1 MKIRKFMQSFRL
13 MTVIA
18 AAAGFVACQ
27 ENTVDTQGEILPK
40 LATDAQN
47 TYVADPTLPE
57 NITFNVSSNT
67 PWRITVDCGEG
78 FAERPWCSVS
88 PSLSAVSS
96 LVEEVT
102 IKMKDNPTY
111 ESRTAAITIEADG
124 IAEPTVITVRQTG
137 QGNLTLSEL
146 QPREEISKD
155 GGSASF
161 TVVSN
166 RDWTAESDQKWL
178 TLDKSSG
185 TASDDP
191 ITVTVTASV
200 SDGLRRTAVVTVR
213 TDLETETIEVVQEG
227 WRMEFRPLENPETE
241 LFFGYAGDTKTY
253 YVDANVEWIVSSEN
267 TYAEVE
273 KIDGESF
280 SVKLPFA
287 RAFADEKI
295 AVVLK
300 AAVENSPLETQTM
313 TVTQET
319 AVIPES
325 GQLNGN
331 TLTATD
337 GNARVKS
344 KGEYKYGE
352 FIWKFSEVD
361 LESGY
366 FSINNWAGSVY
377 LMLRFGNN
385 DHQLSAGG
393 EVTVNGQRVCFGF
406 DNGWGGLWNASKQ
419 FIEGSYPADVKEL
432 RSLRLRI
439 EPTERSGTQQNKT
452 LSRKVWINDVLVLD
466 NSTNVGDVWQE
477 GSTQAGFN
485 YLFGIESGTGT
496 MTIESFEYKPLL

>member
-96 LVEEVT
+96 LVEVVT

-253 YVDANVEWIVSSEN
+253 YVDANVEWTVSSEN
-267 TYAEVE
+267 AYAVVE
-273 KIDGESF
+273 KIDEESF

-287 RAFADEKI
+287 RAFADEEI
-295 AVVLK
+295 AIVLK
-300 AAVENSPLETQTM
+300 AAAENSPIETQTM

-319 AVIPES
+319 AVTPES
-325 GQLNGN
+325 GQLDGN
-331 TLTATD
+331 TLTATA

-352 FIWKFSEVD
+352 FIWKFSEVN

-377 LMLRFGNN
+377 LMLRFGSCR
-385 DHQLSAGG
+385 Q
-393 EVTVNGQRVCFGF
+393 EV
-406 DNGWGGLWNASKQ
+406 
-419 FIEGSYPADVKEL
+419 
-432 RSLRLRI
+432 SLRLTDKRFASVLTTVGADFGMTPSSLPTARI
-439 EPTERSGTQQNKT
+439 PRMSRSSGRSVCGSNRPKEAAPSRTRLFRERSGSMTCWYST
-452 LSRKVWINDVLVLD
+452 TVLMSAMYGRK
-466 NSTNVGDVWQE
+466 
-477 GSTQAGFN
+477 AAR
-485 YLFGIESGTGT
+485 
-496 MTIESFEYKPLL
+496 KPDSIIFSASSPAPVR

>member
-96 LVEEVT
+96 LVEVVT

-178 TLDKSSG
+178 TL
-185 TASDDP
+185 AE
-191 ITVTVTASV
+191 IM
-200 SDGLRRTAVVTVR
+200 
-213 TDLETETIEVVQEG
+213 ENI
-227 WRMEFRPLENPETE
+227 RM
-241 LFFGYAGDTKTY
+241 
-253 YVDANVEWIVSSEN
+253 
-267 TYAEVE
+267 
-273 KIDGESF
+273 
-280 SVKLPFA
+280 
-287 RAFADEKI
+287 
-295 AVVLK
+295 
-300 AAVENSPLETQTM
+300 
-313 TVTQET
+313 
-319 AVIPES
+319 
-325 GQLNGN
+325 
-331 TLTATD
+331 
-337 GNARVKS
+337 
-344 KGEYKYGE
+344 
-352 FIWKFSEVD
+352 
-361 LESGY
+361 
-366 FSINNWAGSVY
+366 
-377 LMLRFGNN
+377 
-385 DHQLSAGG
+385 
-393 EVTVNGQRVCFGF
+393 
-406 DNGWGGLWNASKQ
+406 
-419 FIEGSYPADVKEL
+419 
-432 RSLRLRI
+432 
-439 EPTERSGTQQNKT
+439 
-452 LSRKVWINDVLVLD
+452 
-466 NSTNVGDVWQE
+466 
-477 GSTQAGFN
+477 
-485 YLFGIESGTGT
+485 
-496 MTIESFEYKPLL
+496 

>member
-1 MKIRKFMQSFRL
+1 

-67 PWRITVDCGEG
+67 PWRITVDCGED

-185 TASDDP
+185 TASNDP

-227 WRMEFRPLENPETE
+227 WRMEFRPLEDPETE

-253 YVDANVEWIVSSEN
+253 YVDANVEWTVSSEN
-267 TYAEVE
+267 AYAVVE

-287 RAFADEKI
+287 RAFADEEI
-295 AVVLK
+295 AMRHR
-300 AAVENSPLETQTM
+300 P
-313 TVTQET
+313 
-319 AVIPES
+319 
-325 GQLNGN
+325 
-331 TLTATD
+331 
-337 GNARVKS
+337 
-344 KGEYKYGE
+344 
-352 FIWKFSEVD
+352 
-361 LESGY
+361 
-366 FSINNWAGSVY
+366 
-377 LMLRFGNN
+377 
-385 DHQLSAGG
+385 
-393 EVTVNGQRVCFGF
+393 
-406 DNGWGGLWNASKQ
+406 
-419 FIEGSYPADVKEL
+419 
-432 RSLRLRI
+432 
-439 EPTERSGTQQNKT
+439 
-452 LSRKVWINDVLVLD
+452 
-466 NSTNVGDVWQE
+466 
-477 GSTQAGFN
+477 
-485 YLFGIESGTGT
+485 
-496 MTIESFEYKPLL
+496 